1 MPSPP
6 RRWKNKRRSQRL
18 ILRVPVVAYQAQSPG
33 QSLSEETYTLVIS
46 AHGALINLENKI
58 SPYESVLLK
67 HAISGE
73 EQECRVVYTRGAVL
87 SALQK
92 LDLSFGSLRLI
103 SGTSPIRQPI
113 GLAGR
118 EAQPATAG

>member
-33 QSLSEETYTLVIS
+33 QSVSEETYTLVIS

-73 EQECRVVYTRGAVL
+73 EQECRVVYTRGSSIIGPTEVGLEFRRPAPDFWNI
-87 SALQK
+87 AHPPT
-92 LDLSFGSLRLI
+92 DRM
-103 SGTSPIRQPI
+103 SGP
-113 GLAGR
+113 
-118 EAQPATAG
+118 

>member
-73 EQECRVVYTRGAVL
+73 EQECRVVYTRGSSIIGPTGPTPGKRDFRNVGFKPAVTVVIP
-87 SALQK
+87 QRRGE
-92 LDLSFGSLRLI
+92 GS
-103 SGTSPIRQPI
+103 PCH
-113 GLAGR
+113 
-118 EAQPATAG
+118 